1 MLHKLFLFPMDSWN
15 GRLSRCPEAYFRI
28 YLVFPSQICM
38 QWVEREPFITLMVS
52 NGKNSLFRQINFCT
66 QFAVPVTDLFILLI
80 LTVLYGRVAMSNG
93 HKLRMVE

>member
-1 MLHKLFLFPMDSWN
+1 
-15 GRLSRCPEAYFRI
+15 
-28 YLVFPSQICM
+28 M

-80 LTVLYGRVAMSNG
+80 LTVLYGRVAMNNG